1 MSRQC
6 EKITFVVKLS
16 AAMIIGAL
24 MCPPAAGDPRC
35 AKCHAAE
42 SRRQPETRMAH
53 ALVRADRCQ
62 ILHDNPN
69 LSLQSGNYSYSIA
82 RVGGQSIYT
91 VTDGQSLLSI
101 ALAWAF
107 GAGKV
112 GQTYVYQYK
121 DAWYESR
128 VSFYPEV
135 QSLDLTTGA
144 ARAPE
149 TIEQAAGR
157 RISKANECFSCH
169 ASEAVNAGKLTVSS
183 LTPGV
188 QCERCHGSAEVHL
201 KAASG
206 EARKTAPMRVLG
218 GMNAEGMSEFCG
230 QCHGTWS
237 QIVANGPRGVF
248 NVRFQPYRLA
258 NSKCYDAE
266 DSRIRCTACHDP
278 HQDAE
283 KATAAYDSKCLAC
296 HSRTQPAAGARLCKV
311 GKTECVTCH
320 MPKIELPGAHSKF
333 TDHRIR
339 IARAGE
345 AYPD

>member
-1 MSRQC
+1 MVIVTLIC
-6 EKITFVVKLS
+6 L
-16 AAMIIGAL
+16 
-24 MCPPAAGDPRC
+24 PAAGDPRC
-35 AKCHAAE
+35 AQCHAAE
-42 SRRQPETRMAH
+42 SLRQPETSMAH
-53 ALVRADRCQ
+53 ALVRTDRCE
-62 ILHDNPN
+62 ILRDNPN
-69 LSLQSGNYSYSIA
+69 LSLQSADYTYAITREGN
-82 RVGGQSIYT
+82 QSIYT
-91 VTDGQSLLSI
+91 VTAGQSSLSI
-101 ALAWAF
+101 PLAWAF
-107 GAGKV
+107 GAAKA

-128 VSFYPEV
+128 VSFYAEI
-135 QSLDLTTGA
+135 QGLDLTTGA

-157 RISKANECFSCH
+157 RISEAKECFSCH
-169 ASEAVNAGKLTVSS
+169 ASGAISAGKLTVSS

-201 KAASG
+201 KAVRG
-206 EARKTAPMRVLG
+206 EAPKTAPMRALS
-218 GMNAEGMSEFCG
+218 GMNAERMSEFCG

-258 NSKCYDAE
+258 NSSCYDPE
-266 DSRIRCTACHDP
+266 DRRISCTACHDP

-283 KATAAYDSKCLAC
+283 RAAAAYDSKCLVC
-296 HSRTQPAAGARLCKV
+296 HSRTRPAAGARLCKV

-339 IARAGE
+339 VARAGE